1 MDFVKKWL
9 KHDFVA
15 TANLFQKVLNEF
27 GHLYYMMESDTLLVY
42 ELQNTIDE
50 ILENLKDIRDDD
62 DEAELLSQNIKI
74 LSEIVESENC
84 LNTNTMKIKA
94 VATNVSF
101 CKLQKLNISKTERL
115 VAEEKKSLR

>member
-1 MDFVKKWL
+1 
-9 KHDFVA
+9 
-15 TANLFQKVLNEF
+15 
-27 GHLYYMMESDTLLVY
+27 MMESDTLLVY

-62 DEAELLSQNIKI
+62 DEAELLPQNIKI

-94 VATNVSF
+94 AATNVSF
-101 CKLQKLNISKTERL
+101 CKLQKLNIISETERL
-115 VAEEKKSLR
+115 EAEEKKSLR

>member
-1 MDFVKKWL
+1 
-9 KHDFVA
+9 
-15 TANLFQKVLNEF
+15 
-27 GHLYYMMESDTLLVY
+27 MMESDTLLVY

-62 DEAELLSQNIKI
+62 DEAELLPQNIKI